1 MMMHVLHD
9 QSSLHIHLFC
19 DTKRVIFLGWLLKN
33 LNHIK
38 SNKKRIWIYEHRSQ
52 KKKIII
58 IREILQFF
66 YIKKNLWEIKW
77 ELKMLRW
84 ELEKV

>member
-38 SNKKRIWIYEHRSQ
+38 SNKKRI
-52 KKKIII
+52 
-58 IREILQFF
+58 
-66 YIKKNLWEIKW
+66 
-77 ELKMLRW
+77 
-84 ELEKV
+84 